1 MVIVLYKYLE
11 NLPRFLSH
19 VRINLVLEKGTIMNY
34 FEWSQE
40 YNGTANEISLVIEKL
55 KAKRKTATSSE
66 KKELDMKIARYKLYY
81 NECISIANHLLL
93 RHKGVA

>member
-1 MVIVLYKYLE
+1 
-11 NLPRFLSH
+11 
-19 VRINLVLEKGTIMNY
+19 MNY

-40 YNGTANEISLVIEKL
+40 YVKTADEIALVIDKI
-55 KAKRKTATSSE
+55 KRSRKNATSSE
-66 KKELDMKIARYKLYY
+66 KKELNMKLAHYKLYY